1 MSMLTTFVMAILVTF
16 SMIGESEEMVVGETT
31 DFHTSLIAVSGHDF
45 YGLQIGVRRDR
56 PCQVRAFFRG
66 ASPRTAQFCTR
77 RMTRRQLEGAGSAT
91 LRAGERVN
99 GIAACFT
106 DAERVGAV
114 RLYTFADEAVTAEAG
129 DCVTEYR
136 TVWCQRG
143 WTVQGVQLYFDRAAT
158 GPGQASLVGLRPL
171 CVNSA

>member
-1 MSMLTTFVMAILVTF
+1 MLTTFVAAMLVAFGTV
-16 SMIGESEEMVVGETT
+16 GEGEEMVVGQTT
-31 DFHTSLIAVSGHDF
+31 AYHTSLIAVPGHDF
-45 YGLQIGVRRDR
+45 YGLQIAVRRDR

-77 RMTRRQLEGAGSAT
+77 RMTRRQLAGAGTAT

-99 GIAACFT
+99 GISACFT
-106 DAERVGAV
+106 EDERVGAV
-114 RLYTFADEAVTAEAG
+114 RLYTFADQAATAEAG
-129 DCVTEYR
+129 ECVTEYR

-143 WTVQGVQLYFDRAAT
+143 WTVQGVQLYFDRAAA

>member
-1 MSMLTTFVMAILVTF
+1 MNDATHGISHALKIKRPIGYQTHGPCAGCLVAVLG
-16 SMIGESEEMVVGETT
+16 SLGSLGSLGVIGQ
-31 DFHTSLIAVSGHDF
+31 H
-45 YGLQIGVRRDR
+45 
-56 PCQVRAFFRG
+56 QVRAFFRG

-77 RMTRRQLEGAGSAT
+77 RMTRRQLAGAGTAT

-99 GIAACFT
+99 GVAACFT
-106 DAERVGAV
+106 DDERVGAV
-114 RLYTFADEAVTAEAG
+114 RLYTFADEAATAEAG

-143 WTVQGVQLYFDRAAT
+143 WTVQGVQLYFDRAAV

>member
-1 MSMLTTFVMAILVTF
+1 MLTTFVVAMLMSFGT
-16 SMIGESEEMVVGETT
+16 IGEGEEMVVGQTT
-31 DFHTSLIAVSGHDF
+31 EFHTSLIADPGHDF
-45 YGLQIGVRRDR
+45 YGLQIAVRRDR

-77 RMTRRQLEGAGSAT
+77 RMTRRQLAGAGTAT
-91 LRAGERVN
+91 LSAEERVN

-106 DAERVGAV
+106 DDERVGAV
-114 RLYTFADEAVTAEAG
+114 RLYTFADEAATAEAG

-143 WTVQGVQLYFDRAAT
+143 WTVQGVQLYFDRAAV